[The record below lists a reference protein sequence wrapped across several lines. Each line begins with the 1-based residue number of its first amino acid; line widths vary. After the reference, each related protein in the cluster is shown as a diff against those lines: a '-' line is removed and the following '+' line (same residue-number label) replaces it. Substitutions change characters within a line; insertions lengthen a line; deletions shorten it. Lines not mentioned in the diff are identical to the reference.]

1 MYVEGPQ
8 IDRINRWKN
17 SFQNMYG
24 MLYVGINWPFGQK
37 KSILGKKKRLIFG
50 YFGGHESE
58 LPDFGRTWTPNG
70 WHQVNFW
77 GAPENFGV

>member
-1 MYVEGPQ
+1 MMHIEGPQ
-8 IDRINRWKN
+8 IYQFNRWNN
-17 SFQNMYG
+17 SFQNMYD
-24 MLYVGINWPFGQK
+24 MYRRQLTIWPGKSIFCQK
-37 KSILGKKKRLIFG
+37 KHLIFA

-77 GAPENFGV
+77 DGPENFGV

>member
-8 IDRINRWKN
+8 IDELTVGKIARKN
-17 SFQNMYG
+17 QFYA
-24 MLYVGINWPFGQK
+24 
-37 KSILGKKKRLIFG
+37 KKRLIFG

-77 GAPENFGV
+77 GGPESFGV